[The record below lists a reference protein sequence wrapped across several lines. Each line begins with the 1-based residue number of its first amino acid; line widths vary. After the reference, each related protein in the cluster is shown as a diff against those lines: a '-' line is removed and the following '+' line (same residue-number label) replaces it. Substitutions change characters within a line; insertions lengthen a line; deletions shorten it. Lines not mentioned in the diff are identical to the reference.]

1 MLRKGEPS
9 REVPGVAGGDGAR
22 VDRGEREVS
31 GELRGFLAYLATE
44 RGLAENSLHAY
55 RRDLTDLSGFLAARG
70 KTITSADGLDY
81 REYLQD
87 QSRGGQ
93 STRTVARRVAAIRA
107 FGKYLAV
114 EGVDKKKDLDQL
126 DRPKPEQSL
135 PKVLNRSQVE
145 KLLAAPPETDELRF
159 RDVALL
165 ELLYASGLRATEIC
179 ELTLGHVN
187 MTAGAVRVM
196 GKGGKERVVPMGEMA
211 KDALRRY
218 LGGTRGKL
226 EGGKGWGRE
235 RVFLSRSGKPLERV
249 ALWQIVKRAAKR
261 SGVINEIH
269 PHVLR
274 HCFASHLVEG
284 GADLRVVQELLGHS
298 DIATTQVYTHVD
310 KRRLKALHRQHHP
323 RG

>member
-1 MLRKGEPS
+1 MRRKQEDV
-9 REVPGVAGGDGAR
+9 REVFGGGPG
-22 VDRGEREVS
+22 EELP

-44 RGLAENSLHAY
+44 RGLAENSLLAY
-55 RRDLTDLSGFLAARG
+55 RRDLVDLTRFVKARG

-81 REYLQD
+81 REYLQE

-93 STRTVARRVAAIRA
+93 STRTVARRLAAIRA
-107 FGKYLAV
+107 FGKYLAI
-114 EGVDKKKDLDQL
+114 EGVDKKKDMDQL
-126 DRPKPEQSL
+126 DRPKPERSL
-135 PKVLNRSQVE
+135 PKVMSRSQME
-145 KLLAAPPETDELRF
+145 RLLAAPPLTDELRD

-187 MTAGAVRVM
+187 HTAGAVRVL
-196 GKGGKERVVPMGEMA
+196 GKGGKERVVPMGAIAREAMQ
-211 KDALRRY
+211 RY
-218 LGGTRGKL
+218 LGSTRAKL
-226 EGGKGWGRE
+226 EGGKGWGKE

-249 ALWQIVKRAAKR
+249 ALWQIVKRAAER
-261 SGVINEIH
+261 SGLLNEIH

-284 GADLRVVQELLGHS
+284 GADLRVVQELLGHA
-298 DIATTQVYTHVD
+298 DIATTQIYTHVD
-310 KRRLKALHRQHHP
+310 ARRLKATHGKYHP